1 MIKFLH
7 AADFHLDAPFASLS
21 REAAVQRRQ
30 EQREAVKRLVAACNE
45 ADCDL
50 MLLAG
55 DLLDSDGAW
64 QETIDC
70 LVEQFGAC
78 KAQIFLSP
86 GNHDRFLPGCPYD
99 TVQWPDNVHIFTEN
113 RLEAVT
119 LPELDCR
126 VYGAGYQSMDCGALL
141 ENFRAEGRER
151 YCVAVLHGDPTQKN
165 SPYCPITASQVRD
178 SGLQYLALGHIHK
191 AGVFR
196 AGATLCAWP
205 GCPMGRG
212 WDETGEKGVCIVT
225 LEESASLRAVALDTL
240 RFHEQTVDIG
250 SDALGAL
257 ESVLPPAGS
266 RDFYRITLTGSGE
279 VNLAA
284 LKQKISNIPNLI
296 LRDET
301 LPPLDIWGDTDADT
315 LEGVYFRLLREAMEQ
330 SPENREEI
338 LLAAELSRKILEGR
352 DIAL

>member
-1 MIKFLH
+1 M
-7 AADFHLDAPFASLS
+7 
-21 REAAVQRRQ
+21 
-30 EQREAVKRLVAACNE
+30 
-45 ADCDL
+45 
-50 MLLAG
+50 
-55 DLLDSDGAW
+55 
-64 QETIDC
+64 
-70 LVEQFGAC
+70 
-78 KAQIFLSP
+78 
-86 GNHDRFLPGCPYD
+86 
-99 TVQWPDNVHIFTEN
+99 
-113 RLEAVT
+113 
-119 LPELDCR
+119 
-126 VYGAGYQSMDCGALL
+126 
-141 ENFRAEGRER
+141 
-151 YCVAVLHGDPTQKN
+151 
-165 SPYCPITASQVRD
+165 
-178 SGLQYLALGHIHK
+178 
-191 AGVFR
+191 
-196 AGATLCAWP
+196 
-205 GCPMGRG
+205 
-212 WDETGEKGVCIVT
+212 
-225 LEESASLRAVALDTL
+225 ALDTL